1 MAITS
6 ELIGKLGGGSDVQHM
21 AISFPGKRGDTVLGT
36 ATIQSGTTHLLVLI
50 GTFAKSVASY
60 TNIDIQID
68 GVAVG
73 RPSNGGKYVSVA
85 KVITSTSDIVLV
97 NDSTSDNAF
106 SGTLYLANLSKQ

>member
-6 ELIGKLGGGSDVQHM
+6 ELIGKLGGSDIQTLD
-21 AISFPGKRGDTVLGT
+21 ISFPGKRGETVLGT
-36 ATIQSGTTHLLVLI
+36 ATLASGATNLVVLI

-60 TNIDIQID
+60 TNVDIQID

-73 RPSNGGKYVSVA
+73 RPSSGSKYVSVA

-97 NDSTSDNAF
+97 NDSNSDNAF